1 MVDIFVSPDGD
12 DTAPGTEQRPFA
24 TLDRARRELRGCE
37 GPATVHLR
45 SGTHLLTEPLAFTEE
60 DSGGDGR
67 SVVYQAFGYG
77 TDDQETVVLSGGR
90 AVDRWREHDGVWIA
104 DIGELDA
111 RQLYVD
117 GRRAERAGIGG
128 LPDDTRATAT
138 GYHTASTAPMEW
150 RAPASVEL
158 VYRGVYP
165 WTEARCAVA
174 SVTRDGDATVVT
186 MAQPTFERAT
196 ELYNYNWGYDSLS
209 GPGLPTRVENDPSFL
224 TEPGTFV
231 VDRSRPGRH
240 RLHYLPRPGEDPRR
254 TKLTVPA
261 LETLLHAEGTRDIAF
276 RGLAFADAT
285 WLGPSRD
292 GGFLHYHGSGHHVG
306 GPVQRLDMGEGQW
319 LTIPTDTATIP
330 ACVSLQDTAGIRF
343 ERCAFTRMGGTAV
356 SVDGGRGASVRGCD
370 FTDLAA
376 SAIQVT
382 GAEAVLIEDNRIE
395 RVGLDFAGSPG
406 ISISDTVDC
415 TVANNHVAHTPHC
428 GIVAGPG
435 RGTRLLRNRTT
446 ATMEVLAD
454 GGGVYLSGPQGDS
467 HESGAVISG
476 NVIEDTRTPYN
487 FGLYTDYGAAWV
499 TVEGNVVTRAD
510 NTSILTVAPPLDHV
524 VYRGN
529 FWDADPVG
537 SDDVPAGVTFEGNT
551 TVEDH
556 DALDAATA
564 EIRNRAGLLRER

>member
-1 MVDIFVSPDGD
+1 MTDFFVAPDGD
-12 DTAPGTEQRPFA
+12 DTSPGTEQHPFA
-24 TLDRARRELRGCE
+24 TLECARQAARESD

-45 SGTHLLTEPLAFTEE
+45 SGTHLLAQPLTLTAD
-60 DSGGDGR
+60 DSGPGGHP
-67 SVVYQAFGYG
+67 VVYQAYGFG
-77 TDDQETVVLSGGR
+77 TDDQEHVVVSGGSTIR
-90 AVDRWREHDGVWIA
+90 DWQERDGVWIA
-104 DIGELDA
+104 DVAELDT

-117 GRRAERAGIGG
+117 GRRVERAGVDG
-128 LPDDTRATAT
+128 LPEGTGATAT
-138 GYHTASTAPMEW
+138 GYAMASTAPMDW
-150 RAPASVEL
+150 RAASSVEF

-174 SVTRDGDATVVT
+174 AVARDGDTTVVT
-186 MAQPTFERAT
+186 MARPAFERAT
-196 ELYNYNWGYDSLS
+196 ELYNYNWGYDALA

-231 VDRSRPGRH
+231 LDRSRPGRH

-254 TKLTVPA
+254 TSVVAPA
-261 LETLLHAEGTRDIAF
+261 LETLLHAKGTRDIAF
-276 RGLAFADAT
+276 RGLEFADAT
-285 WLGPSRD
+285 WLGPNRD
-292 GGFLHYHGSGHHVG
+292 GGFLHYHGNGHYLG

-330 ACVSLQDTAGIRF
+330 ACVSLHDTTDVRF
-343 ERCAFTRMGGTAV
+343 ERCVFTRLGGTAL
-356 SVDGGRGASVRGCD
+356 SATGGRGTSVRGCD
-370 FTDLAA
+370 FTDVAA
-376 SAIQVT
+376 SAIQCT
-382 GAEAVLIEDNRIE
+382 GTEAALIEDNRIE

-406 ISISDTVDC
+406 VSITDTTDC
-415 TVANNHVAHTPHC
+415 TVANNHVAHVPHC

-435 RGTRLLRNRTT
+435 RGTRILRNRTT

-467 HESGAVISG
+467 HGNGAVISA
-476 NVIEDTRTPYN
+476 NVIEDTQTPYN

-510 NTSILTVAPPLDHV
+510 NTAILTVAPPLDHV

-529 FWDADPVG
+529 VWDADPVG

-551 TVEDH
+551 TIKDQE
-556 DALDAATA
+556 ALHAAT
-564 EIRNRAGLLRER
+564 RDLQHRAGLLRER